1 MTLGGLG
8 VLDSPNSSG
17 WPAMVC
23 QGCAPMDQLSKSR
36 TNTHP
41 SLCLIMC
48 LPALCLLAFQLD
60 HTGQTQDLPK
70 ILQLPP
76 PPLQNNHG
84 SFFILSSKENQ
95 KNTIWRK
102 GSSHHVPTCTMSP
115 GFDWTIQGKPKTCQ
129 RFTSQLPPP
138 SKTTTGPLSSCLLK
152 RNQKN
157 TIWRKGSSHYVS
169 TCTMSPV
176 FSTRPSKTSP
186 RLAKDSHLNFQPPPS
201 KTTTGPLSSCLLKK
215 GTRKTPFGGRVV
227 LIMCLPALCLL
238 AFQLDHTG
246 QTQDLPKIHLSTSTP
261 LQNNHGSF
269 VILSSKKK
277 PEKRH
282 LEEG

>member
-76 PPLQNNHG
+76 PPPPKQPR

-115 GFDWTIQGKPKTCQ
+115 GFDWTIQGKP
-129 RFTSQLPPP
+129 
-138 SKTTTGPLSSCLLK
+138 
-152 RNQKN
+152 
-157 TIWRKGSSHYVS
+157 
-169 TCTMSPV
+169 
-176 FSTRPSKTSP
+176 
-186 RLAKDSHLNFQPPPS
+186 RLAKDSPLNFHPPP
-201 KTTTGPLSSCLLKK
+201 KQP
-215 GTRKTPFGGRVV
+215 RV
-227 LIMCLPALCLL
+227 LC
-238 AFQLDHTG
+238 
-246 QTQDLPKIHLSTSTP
+246 HLV
-261 LQNNHGSF
+261 F
-269 VILSSKKK
+269 
-277 PEKRH
+277 
-282 LEEG
+282 

>member
-1 MTLGGLG
+1 MSGLCTHG
-8 VLDSPNSSG
+8 STIKIEDKY
-17 WPAMVC
+17 
-23 QGCAPMDQLSKSR
+23 AP
-36 TNTHP
+36 
-41 SLCLIMC
+41 LIMSHYVPTC
-48 LPALCLLAFQLD
+48 TMSPGFSTRPYRANPRLAKD
-60 HTGQTQDLPK
+60 SSTST
-70 ILQLPP
+70 

-176 FSTRPSKTSP
+176 FSTRPNKTSP
-186 RLAKDSHLNFQPPPS
+186 RLAKDSHLNFQPPPP
-201 KTTTGPLSSCLLKK
+201 KQP
-215 GTRKTPFGGRVV
+215 RV
-227 LIMCLPALCLL
+227 LC
-238 AFQLDHTG
+238 
-246 QTQDLPKIHLSTSTP
+246 HLV
-261 LQNNHGSF
+261 F
-269 VILSSKKK
+269 
-277 PEKRH
+277 
-282 LEEG
+282 